1 MRKQLIKR
9 YQEGGT
15 TSKNGSPSQGQG
27 DAILGKVNTDFKS
40 LVPKGGFNF
49 SSPTQ
54 PLGLTDT
61 AKKALTSS
69 ILNPSLFDKLKGF
82 GQGALNAIGGVSGA
96 ANLAGNLVD
105 SIVGKADINSGA
117 YETVDKVLG
126 MAQNLPG
133 VGQYASLLKFGMNA
147 INSIGGTKLAEVRK
161 DQGVTDTLARS
172 DGGYGNFKNLW
183 DKASANSGK
192 KVGFFTGSDKYNREI
207 WNANAQMTTLEG
219 ITERQHD
226 NDVLTAQMGD
236 RWNERTMVDM
246 NGGFGNISFGRLGL
260 KIDILPK
267 VHAILNAPKVVATLT
282 EYEEEPPLF
291 KEGGK
296 MNVIPEG
303 SLHARLHHM
312 ENAEGLT
319 KKGIPVVSIQ
329 EGEQQAEIELN
340 EIIFRLEVT
349 KKIEKLMEDGSE
361 SAAIEAGKLLVKE
374 IFENTDDRTGLI
386 DTLKPEEKKQ
396 TTEDIVKNHQVFQKG
411 GELPNLKSIE
421 ELVDLAIKQS
431 PAFVKRIGDDMGYAE
446 FTDEEGKLQRG
457 THLLNYAEDNGEYV
471 VYPEIQMENGRLQY
485 EKDWRKAFDKAKR
498 AGDVIRFKDRSD
510 AEKFTKE
517 YKNSKQ
523 WKNYFDK
530 WNQRYGSYK
539 SGGIIEQIEKLSPD
553 KLEELQRIIKYL
565 NQ

>member
-27 DAILGKVNTDFKS
+27 NATLGKVNTDLKS
-40 LVPKGGFNF
+40 FVPKGGFNF
-49 SSPTQ
+49 SSAPQT
-54 PLGLTDT
+54 LGLNDA
-61 AKKALTSS
+61 AKKALVP
-69 ILNPSLFDKLKGF
+69 NPSLFDKLKGF
-82 GQGALNAIGGVSGA
+82 GQGALSSLGGVSGA

-126 MAQNLPG
+126 IAQNLPI
-133 VGQYASLLKFGMNA
+133 VGQYATLLKFGMNA
-147 INSIGGTKLAEVRK
+147 INNIGATKLAEVRK

-172 DGGYGNFKNLW
+172 DGGYGNFRNLW

-192 KVGFFTGSDKYNREI
+192 KVGFFTSSDKYNKEI

-267 VHAILNAPKVVATLT
+267 VHAILNTPKVVATLT
-282 EYEEEPPLF
+282 EYETPPLF

-312 ENAEGLT
+312 ENADGLT

-396 TTEDIVKNHQVFQKG
+396 TTEDIVKNHQVF
-411 GELPNLKSIE
+411 
-421 ELVDLAIKQS
+421 
-431 PAFVKRIGDDMGYAE
+431 
-446 FTDEEGKLQRG
+446 
-457 THLLNYAEDNGEYV
+457 
-471 VYPEIQMENGRLQY
+471 
-485 EKDWRKAFDKAKR
+485 
-498 AGDVIRFKDRSD
+498 
-510 AEKFTKE
+510 KE
-517 YKNSKQ
+517 
-523 WKNYFDK
+523 
-530 WNQRYGSYK
+530 
-539 SGGIIEQIEKLSPD
+539 GGIIEQIESLSPD

>member
-9 YQEGGT
+9 YDEGGAA
-15 TSKNGSPSQGQG
+15 SKNGSPSSTNSANNGTYQ
-27 DAILGKVNTDFKS
+27 FKNQNAPTLKMPEAAS
-40 LVPKGGFNF
+40 LTNGLNLDGSINF
-49 SSPTQ
+49 SGDNPYQ
-54 PLGLTDT
+54 YKGLGTNFQN
-61 AKKALTSS
+61 KAAQNNINNLLGRDGKTGTGRVRYG
-69 ILNPSLFDKLKGF
+69 SLLDKIQGF
-82 GQGALNAIGGVSGA
+82 GQGAWDAIGGASGA
-96 ANLAGNLVD
+96 ANLAGNVVD
-105 SIVGKADINSGA
+105 AVVGKADINSGA
-117 YETVDKVLG
+117 YETVDNILG
-126 MAQNLPG
+126 VAQNLPI
-133 VGQYASLLKFGMNA
+133 VGKYAQFLKLGMNA
-147 INSIGGTKLAEVRK
+147 INNLGATKLAEVRK

-172 DGGYGNFKNLW
+172 DGGYGNFRNLW

-192 KVGFFTGSDKYNREI
+192 KVGFFTSSDKYNKEI

-282 EYEEEPPLF
+282 EYEEETPLF

-312 ENAEGLT
+312 ENADGLT

-361 SAAIEAGKLLVKE
+361 SAAIEAGKLLVEE

-396 TTEDIVKNHQVFQKG
+396 TTEDIIKNHQVF
-411 GELPNLKSIE
+411 
-421 ELVDLAIKQS
+421 
-431 PAFVKRIGDDMGYAE
+431 
-446 FTDEEGKLQRG
+446 KL
-457 THLLNYAEDNGEYV
+457 
-471 VYPEIQMENGRLQY
+471 
-485 EKDWRKAFDKAKR
+485 
-498 AGDVIRFKDRSD
+498 
-510 AEKFTKE
+510 
-517 YKNSKQ
+517 
-523 WKNYFDK
+523 
-530 WNQRYGSYK
+530 
-539 SGGIIEQIEKLSPD
+539 GGIIEKLDTLSD
-553 KLEELQRIIKYL
+553 EELQELRKYL
-565 NQ
+565 KIEEA